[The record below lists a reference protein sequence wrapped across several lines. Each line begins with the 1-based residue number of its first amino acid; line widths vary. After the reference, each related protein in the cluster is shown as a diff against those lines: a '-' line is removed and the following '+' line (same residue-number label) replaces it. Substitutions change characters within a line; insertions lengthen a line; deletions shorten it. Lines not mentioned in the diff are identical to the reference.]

1 MKSLRRKF
9 NQFCY
14 QNRNKGIPNLMLYIS
29 IGTAIV
35 YVLSQMDKSSTL
47 YNALCFDR
55 DLILQGQ
62 VWRLFTYVFTFNA
75 GNILFMLVSLLCYFS
90 LGRAMENI
98 WGTFRFN
105 LFYFTGV
112 VMMDIFCMLFG
123 GFRADVYYLNMSLFL
138 GYATLYPNAGFL
150 LFYIIPVKAWIFALL
165 DLVIVLSGLFSY
177 AFPYNLFPLIALAN
191 YFLFFGKEV
200 LNVIP
205 LSWRANGR
213 RLFRKGKASTA
224 SHQKQPKVIPF
235 NAGFLLFF
243 IIPVKAWIFALF
255 DLIITFSDVV
265 RLTVAGLFPYN
276 LFPLIA
282 IANYFLFFGKDVVNV
297 IPLSWRINAGRLF
310 KKKPGT
316 KKTGT
321 VPFPTA
327 GSYQATTAKAQ
338 APYTHKCTVCGRTDA
353 TNPELEFRY
362 CSRCNGYHCYCEE
375 HISNHTHIE

>member
-1 MKSLRRKF
+1 MKILKSLRRKF

-90 LGRAMENI
+90 LGRAMENS

-123 GFRADVYYLNMSLFL
+123 GFRADVYYLNMSLSL
-138 GYATLYPNAGFL
+138 GYATLYP
-150 LFYIIPVKAWIFALL
+150 
-165 DLVIVLSGLFSY
+165 
-177 AFPYNLFPLIALAN
+177 
-191 YFLFFGKEV
+191 
-200 LNVIP
+200 
-205 LSWRANGR
+205 
-213 RLFRKGKASTA
+213 
-224 SHQKQPKVIPF
+224 

-327 GSYQATTAKAQ
+327 GSYQATTAKVQ
-338 APYTHKCTVCGRTDA
+338 APYTHKCTVCGRTDV